1 MLVNIHKS
9 IWLLAFGLWATAVSG
24 QQVSL
29 DQSLDM
35 AYQHNRQLQMSKN
48 NLAMSVERKKEVQ
61 AAFLPKLQGYADYKY
76 FTQLPYQLLPLSV
89 FGGPSGQFREA
100 QFGVPHNIN
109 TQLQLSMPLYNA
121 QLLGGLQSA
130 RLASEMAEV
139 QHQKT
144 SEQLYA
150 EVTVLYH
157 NAQLLEHQGLLLD
170 SNLRQSEQLLQ
181 QVKLFQTQGMA
192 KSTDV
197 EKVRLQQAEL
207 SIQQQQLEI
216 ARAQLLNVL
225 KMTLGMQ
232 LSDPLALEPLGL
244 QVSVATKNAQLT
256 KSTDWRL
263 SDLKRQLAEAELRT
277 LRKSRFTPNVQL
289 MATYGTTGFGYD
301 QQPNDF
307 LRFYPIGFTGLQLQY
322 PLFNGTATQ
331 RKINAKQLEVDNT
344 RLQRDGV
351 ADQHTVQLEN
361 AHLQRQLAIQS
372 LDMRSQQAVL
382 ARNIDAQTR
391 LQHRQGTA
399 SLTDL
404 LLADQAM
411 RAAEQNHLAAMVDFL
426 KADLELKRLQGQLQ
440 FKAASTK

>member
-9 IWLLAFGLWATAVSG
+9 VWFLAFGLWVTAVSG
-24 QQVSL
+24 QPVSL
-29 DQSLDM
+29 EQSLDM
-35 AYQHNRQLQMSKN
+35 AYQHNRNLQMSKN
-48 NLAMSVERKKEVQ
+48 NLAISKERKKEVQ
-61 AAFLPKLQGYADYKY
+61 AAFLPKVQGYADYKY

-89 FGGPSGQFREA
+89 FGGPAGQFREA

-109 TQLQLSMPLYNA
+109 AQLQLSMPLYNA

-130 RLASEMAEV
+130 RLANEMAEV
-139 QHQKT
+139 QHQKN

-181 QVKLFQTQGMA
+181 QVKLFQAQGMA

-207 SIQQQQLEI
+207 SLQQQQLEN

-232 LSDPLALEPLGL
+232 LSDPLVLEPLGL
-244 QVSVATKNAQLT
+244 QVAVATTNEQLT

-263 SDLKRQLAEAELRT
+263 SDLKRELAEAELRT
-277 LRKSRFTPNVQL
+277 LRKSRFTPNVQF

-307 LRFYPIGFTGLQLQY
+307 LRFYPIGFAGLQLQY

-331 RKINAKQLEVDNT
+331 RKIHAKQLEVDNA

-440 FKAASTK
+440 FKAASAK